1 MLCALSHILRCQSL
15 VALNR
20 FLEIAKVR
28 IMKDLH
34 NPMRNMAAIMIG
46 PVQASRLVF
55 LVRCL
60 VFLASGLVVAGPAMS
75 ADSRLSSAQYRE
87 AVNDANAS
95 YQADL
100 LKCNTTSRDERTPC
114 RREARAARTKA
125 LAAAKAQRAFGTGK
139 PVAPSKPPNPET
151 PSGLKASKTDIEP
164 QLQRDSPPDIVLPKK
179 K

>member
-1 MLCALSHILRCQSL
+1 
-15 VALNR
+15 LNR

-28 IMKDLH
+28 IMKNLH
-34 NPMRNMAAIMIG
+34 NAMQNMAAITTG

-55 LVRCL
+55 LVRGLVFLARGL

-75 ADSRLSSAQYRE
+75 ADSRLSGAQYRE

-100 LKCNTTSRDERTPC
+100 LKCNTTSRDERTLC
-114 RREARAARTKA
+114 RREARATRTKA
-125 LAAAKAQRAFGTGK
+125 LAAAKAQRAFGTDK
-139 PVAPSKPPNPET
+139 SVAPSKSPNPET
-151 PSGLKASKTDIEP
+151 PSGLKASKTDIAP
-164 QLQRDSPPDIVLPKK
+164 QLQRDSPPDIVAPKK